1 VQVAKPHFL
10 ALGLD
15 MLPNAK
21 AAAFRNSGMPIVAWT
36 VRSTHE
42 WSVIADY
49 CDNLIFEGFEA

>member
-1 VQVAKPHFL
+1 
-10 ALGLD
+10 